1 MTGYKDPRMSKY
13 FLQPI
18 STGVRRFI
26 GCRAGAPIGSNV
38 LRNDFTPLLMCLKQ
52 HQGYGSPPLKWL
64 FAGRGSL
71 ARMEYGRRYGQRNI
85 DEEGIRRSFSQ
96 WDADGVA
103 TYLMDN
109 TSTEA
114 NYIDAIGG
122 YGGDAVKVSTIT
134 IKWDDNATMAEK
146 MERLITQKWI
156 ALYPNG
162 QEAWNEIRRTGY
174 PHIFAI
180 TQIQTVIRS

>member
-1 MTGYKDPRMSKY
+1 
-13 FLQPI
+13 
-18 STGVRRFI
+18 
-26 GCRAGAPIGSNV
+26 
-38 LRNDFTPLLMCLKQ
+38 
-52 HQGYGSPPLKWL
+52 
-64 FAGRGSL
+64 
-71 ARMEYGRRYGQRNI
+71 
-85 DEEGIRRSFSQ
+85 
-96 WDADGVA
+96 
-103 TYLMDN
+103 MDN

-174 PHIFAI
+174 PHILLYPRL
-180 TQIQTVIRS
+180 QTVIRS